1 MKKKYGYLKRL
12 SAAAN
17 VNLGDAYNIVNH
29 AEDLVKTALKQDY
42 SNNLAYLDMI
52 LSFLVSYAKEG
63 KLGEIEK
70 VLSENFKEYFRDHFT
85 NE

>member
-1 MKKKYGYLKRL
+1 MKRKYQYLKKL
-12 SAAAN
+12 STVAN
-17 VNLGDAYNIVNH
+17 VNLGDAYSIINH
-29 AEDLVKTALKQDY
+29 AEELIKTALKQDY
-42 SNNLAYLDMI
+42 SNNIVYLDII
-52 LSFLVSYAKEG
+52 LTFLVSYAKDG